1 MTLHSILDGRLLER
15 HRRNAAQ
22 RRNDRALARAL
33 ATATSPAEIRDLRS
47 LASR

>member
-1 MTLHSILDGRLLER
+1 MRSVLER
-15 HRRNAAQ
+15 HRRNVT
-22 RRNDRALARAL
+22 RRRGERALARAL